1 MAVTAA
7 PPNLDA
13 PTRNPRPVELL
24 VLGAG
29 PAMGLNGRTTSCYL
43 LRAGDRRILIDCG
56 PAIIQQLHETG
67 IAPHQ
72 IDDVCFTHGHA
83 DHTLGY
89 PMLMLWR
96 LFKAPPGV
104 GLPRII
110 ASQAV
115 LDALDGVMH
124 HTLAGEVELVN
135 AAPRVALPT
144 SEPSA
149 TPLDSEI
156 MLRAWPMRH
165 APLAPAL
172 GLRFEIGAPPAQK
185 VIAFTG
191 DTGPCDNIAL
201 LAQDADLLLHE
212 ANFSARLRPEFAS
225 GAFGHSTAQIAGRN
239 AAAARAR
246 RLALVHIDVS
256 EEGQESLFVEEAAAE
271 YDGPV
276 SAPFAGVLFTI

>member
-1 MAVTAA
+1 MTAA
-7 PPNLDA
+7 LPNPKRDA
-13 PTRNPRPVELL
+13 PTVRPIELL

-43 LRAGDRRILIDCG
+43 LRAGARRILIDCG

-67 IAPHQ
+67 VAPHQ
-72 IDDVCFTHGHA
+72 IDDVCFTHAHA
-83 DHTLGY
+83 DHALGY

-124 HTLAGEVELVN
+124 HMLAGEVELVN
-135 AAPRVALPT
+135 AAPRIALPT
-144 SEPSA
+144 NEPSA

-156 MLRAWPMRH
+156 MLRAWPMCH
-165 APLAPAL
+165 SPFAPAL

-185 VIAFTG
+185 VLAFTG
-191 DTGPCDNIAL
+191 DTGPCDNIAP

-212 ANFSARLRPEFAS
+212 ATFSARLRPEFAS

-271 YDGPV
+271 YSGPV
-276 SAPFAGVLFTI
+276 SAPFAGVQFTV